1 MKTTN
6 SKIVL
11 ISRKKLRTYLPALA
25 AISMMLL
32 AGCEKQ
38 IVQCDV
44 PVIRANQCVKDNLN
58 RADLAGCTL
67 DYLDLIGKQQEALE
81 NVRK

>member
-6 SKIVL
+6 SKAVL
-11 ISRKKLRTYLPALA
+11 KSSAKQRIYLPALA
-25 AISMMLL
+25 VINLALL
-32 AGCEKQ
+32 TGCEQ
-38 IVQCDV
+38 QVVQCDV

-81 NVRK
+81 NASN

>member
-1 MKTTN
+1 M
-6 SKIVL
+6 
-11 ISRKKLRTYLPALA
+11 
-25 AISMMLL
+25 
-32 AGCEKQ
+32 
-38 IVQCDV
+38 VQCDV

-81 NVRK
+81 NASN